1 MATIEAKFTHSTN
14 LFVNSRRSAPLQTQE
29 SRCHSSSWSRTWCIW
44 RDGYYSWVDSS
55 LLRKRLWLLRR
66 GRGLLSRRLLDDD
79 ETWVKMLLFY
89 LFYFFLFYINP
100 NFCLGR
106 PFGFSTYRVRTFD
119 LLLGSLK
126 AHAQCLS
133 LPQCRALRYP
143 LLSFVTTLLQGEM
156 KETVQ
161 ILENEFSR
169 TRNI

>member
-89 LFYFFLFYINP
+89 LFYLFFSYLLWLLYYIDDDDCIWRFFLIIII
-100 NFCLGR
+100 
-106 PFGFSTYRVRTFD
+106 S
-119 LLLGSLK
+119 
-126 AHAQCLS
+126 
-133 LPQCRALRYP
+133 
-143 LLSFVTTLLQGEM
+143 LLSFFYNFTPI
-156 KETVQ
+156 K
-161 ILENEFSR
+161 
-169 TRNI
+169 